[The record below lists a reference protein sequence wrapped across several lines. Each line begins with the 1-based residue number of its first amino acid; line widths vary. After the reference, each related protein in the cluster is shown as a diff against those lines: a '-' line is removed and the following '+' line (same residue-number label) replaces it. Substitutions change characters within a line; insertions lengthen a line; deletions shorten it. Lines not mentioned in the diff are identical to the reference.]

1 MKNNRYKV
9 PVSVQ
14 LILKKDNNVLL
25 LRRYNTGFADG
36 HYALP
41 AGHVEENEEIVEA
54 MIRETKEEIGV
65 IVKKEDLKFEHVLY
79 RKAKGITYVDFIF
92 LATKWNGNVK
102 IMEPDKCDEVRW
114 FDINNLP
121 KKTIPFTRKLLE
133 TKDQLYIPYGWT
145 EKEQLLDKLQNMNS
159 DTE

>member
-1 MKNNRYKV
+1 MKDDRYKV

-14 LILKKDNNVLL
+14 LILKKDNDVLL

-41 AGHVEENEEIVEA
+41 AGHVEDNEEIVEA

-65 IVKKEDLKFEHVLY
+65 TVKKEDLKFEHVLY

-92 LATKWNGNVK
+92 SSTRWDGIVK
-102 IMEPDKCDEVRW
+102 IMEPNKCDEVQW
-114 FDINNLP
+114 FNNNDLP
-121 KKTIPFTRKLLE
+121 EKTIPFTRKLLE
-133 TKDQLYIPYGWT
+133 TRDQLYIPYGWT
-145 EKEQLLDKLQNMNS
+145 EEEQLLDKLQNMNS
-159 DTE
+159 DT